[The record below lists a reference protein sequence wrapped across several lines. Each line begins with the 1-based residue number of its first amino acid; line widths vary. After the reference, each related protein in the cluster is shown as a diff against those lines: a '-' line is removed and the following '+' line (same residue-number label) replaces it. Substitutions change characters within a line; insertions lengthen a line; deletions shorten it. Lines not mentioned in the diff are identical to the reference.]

1 METLRTVIV
10 GGPGTGKSSLAES
23 LSPAALHTDDLID
36 LGWSEASAAAA
47 VWFDAPGPWVV
58 EGVATARAL
67 RKWLKAHPEGK
78 PCDRIVFLLTPI
90 AEHTKGQRS
99 MAKGVRTVWNEIADE
114 IADRGVAVE
123 FGNEGLRA

>member
-10 GGPGTGKSSLAES
+10 GGPNTGKSTLAES
-23 LSPAALHTDDLID
+23 LSPDALHTDSLID

-67 RKWLKAHPEGK
+67 RKWLAAHPEGM
-78 PCDRIVFLLTPI
+78 PCDRVVFMLEPL
-90 AEHTKGQRS
+90 AELSKGQLS
-99 MAKGVRTVWNEIADE
+99 MAKGVRTVWDE
-114 IADRGVAVE
+114 IDDQIRGRGVVVQ
-123 FGNEGLRA
+123 FCGRD